1 MILSSLSASPGS
13 LPNLKATIK
22 NTKCD
27 QHVPHMDPHVQ
38 LPTPAEAQASIS
50 VPLCTVAVHCLR
62 KLLNGACGST
72 TYSHYLISACPY
84 SAWPSLLHSFCS
96 FSCHPERLLQTC
108 LSSVT
113 PRPIKPSEINA
124 IYFPSLSS
132 AWNHLYIFIYS
143 FFMSNFCLWLDLTPP
158 PPFFSLIY
166 VFSVSPSFSSQA
178 FLLYCL
184 FPLCLQT

>member
-1 MILSSLSASPGS
+1 
-13 LPNLKATIK
+13 
-22 NTKCD
+22 
-27 QHVPHMDPHVQ
+27 MDPHVQ

-62 KLLNGACGST
+62 KLLNGACWST
-72 TYSHYLISACPY
+72 TYSHYLISACPH

-143 FFMSNFCLWLDLTPP
+143 FFMSNFLSVIRFNTA
-158 PPFFSLIY
+158 PPFF
-166 VFSVSPSFSSQA
+166 FSDICF
-178 FLLYCL
+178 
-184 FPLCLQT
+184 LCLPLFLQSGISPLLPLPSLPTNLGVFPILNAMLPLQLQPY